1 MLICQIDCFSVSAFA
16 GDVKIEPHAAS
27 ADLRAKS
34 DVVPEVGSDFDNM
47 QAFATDDRFRR
58 VVIGPVDAILRQLD
72 MRFQTRFAFGH
83 IVAALF
89 DVFHHDVEYGFVS
102 PAGFVGMSLEF
113 PVEPFLHFEM

>member
-1 MLICQIDCFSVSAFA
+1 MAATEIISDFLFIYSLMLICQIDCFSVSAFA

-58 VVIGPVDAILRQLD
+58 VVIGPVDARK
-72 MRFQTRFAFGH
+72 TT
-83 IVAALF
+83 
-89 DVFHHDVEYGFVS
+89 S
-102 PAGFVGMSLEF
+102 
-113 PVEPFLHFEM
+113 